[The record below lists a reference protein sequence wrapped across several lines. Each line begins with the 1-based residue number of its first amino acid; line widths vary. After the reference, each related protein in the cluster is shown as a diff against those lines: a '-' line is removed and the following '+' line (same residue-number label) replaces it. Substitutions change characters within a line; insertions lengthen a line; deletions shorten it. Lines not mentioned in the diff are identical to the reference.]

1 MARDTEVGSVTVGVV
16 PDATGIEQK
25 LKDQIVPA
33 AERVGEEAGNEM
45 SNAIED
51 KMTEGGD
58 KSASKFE
65 KSFKTRLKKALDN
78 LPDAKIEGDV
88 TDVEQKIEEVRAE
101 IQSVYAQPLIDKADA
116 ARSIDQIMLKVAA
129 LRAEA
134 ASGIDIPVDVDTQG
148 MLADFETAI
157 TKIRGKAITGALVP
171 GGMFSRIPFSGSAA
185 DKVLAAA
192 QQQAAA
198 SAMPSMSD
206 IFVEAKALQFAR
218 DQAVRRPSF
227 ANIPLGM
234 NEIVQD
240 VTSMGPARAKMFEAG
255 AGGLPG
261 VIQGVIREAMP
272 SSPYGGASF
281 VAAVDGIQKA
291 TFSMS
296 KEIELLRK
304 PVGDIVRS
312 SDNMAT
318 STEGF
323 GRLLREI
330 APNPTFGFGTRD
342 LGGRRVWAGRSAERA
357 FRGMGVPE
365 GLLHEPGLGGYLG
378 GARFAAGPDAISDFS
393 NQFSK
398 DLVKFEKPMGDIVK
412 YTANLNGTGQELVR
426 MSDFIRQSDFSNLVT
441 GDTFFKKMADAVAR
455 GFRSGQQGVLGRL
468 RGIVSRRGAGAG
480 APLDTG
486 IPEDVVSSIEA
497 RLKSGVPITGELG
510 KFAQFLK
517 SDAARALG
525 TPGPVTP
532 EIIDAI
538 EKRLTTGVPLTGEL
552 NKFAR
557 YIKLDAA
564 LGVRRSLEE
573 LIPRYGAGGG
583 DVQKLL
589 GEFGGGHRPAA
600 TETLLKAFG
609 AGGGDLEKLLADFGG
624 DIGGAGGGGGGG
636 GFFSKISDF
645 FGKIPG
651 AGSGLLGK
659 VPFAGGNAYAGA
671 GIGGGVLAS
680 LPFIGQ
686 MLSGGA
692 VAGLGT
698 GLATM
703 GIAGAIHGLSSAA
716 TPAQISAARMQS
728 QSTTL
733 ATADAQSKL
742 NALMKSGTATAA
754 QLAQGHLAVAAA
766 QTNQAA
772 ASSALADLI
781 ANKITPAQQAMSDA
795 FKTFGDDFGKS
806 MTTIGAAFVP
816 VLTNIAKVADQVL
829 HVMTPVFAVAEQII
843 APAVQNIGGTLLKAF
858 AQPAVQQSITAVAK
872 AFADLLNAM
881 SPNIVSG
888 IGAIANSITNMADSV
903 AKNPRPFADFIKFL
917 FGVVNAAIQAVAWLT
932 RVADWIE
939 SFHTFWAA
947 IGKGFDEVIHNIK
960 TVWNWLAHF
969 HDFWKLVWATAQTYF
984 DNFVAGIKIDFKV
997 IGTVFHVASDVI
1009 HGNFGNIWTDIKNGA
1024 KSIVPV
1030 ISDTAKQITQHF
1042 THPQNAIKQTTQH
1055 LKHTAD
1061 GAKQATQHL
1070 KHATVTATTYRHS
1083 ISTQHI
1089 ARPVA
1094 DAVTTYRHSIATQ
1107 PIARPVAARGET
1119 GWAGIRHD
1127 TAHLGDMIAAPFI
1140 SMWHGMASITDA
1152 GMKGIGKVIHFG
1164 LASFNNW
1171 WKQHG
1176 TEVKEVWRALWTAIK
1191 NTFMPIIHF
1200 VQISIRVGLD
1210 VIKFAFRAIALVVR
1224 VQWTLMWNGVKG
1236 VAKAAVDILK
1246 GIIHAALKFI
1256 QIMWNLGWNIIKD
1269 TLKVAWDIIV
1279 GIINVALDIF
1289 TGHWKQA
1296 WDDIKTAVTQ
1306 VWNSFKDI
1314 FKTAWK
1320 TLTDAVGVA
1329 FGLLK
1334 TVFVTG
1340 GGDII
1345 HGLFSGITGALKD
1358 IGSWIST
1365 NIYHPIIDHVKS
1377 LFGIKS
1383 PASTMKP
1390 IGKEIITG
1398 IFHGMFSE
1406 GKKIEQFAAKIFGSW
1421 PKAIL
1426 SFVTKGMVG
1435 GMTAKLASFLGG
1447 ALGWATKGIKN
1458 IGGFFGSIFSAAS
1471 GSHGGAGV
1479 ARWAGTVGKALT
1491 MLNLPQNL
1499 AGDVLY
1505 QMQTESSGNPNI
1517 INTWDSNARAGHPS
1531 QGLMQVI
1538 PSTFGQYHVAGTS
1551 WNILD
1556 PLANIAAALNY
1567 AKHNKGFGSGK
1578 GQIGSGHGYDTG
1590 GWLPTGVTMTMN
1602 NTGRPERI
1610 LSPDELKAFNAGQG
1624 PTYVAH
1630 FDGLTSQAISAE
1642 VRTAFH
1648 MMSLTQGQLGRPG
1661 RRN

>member
-33 AERVGEEAGNEM
+33 AERVGEEAGSEM

-65 KSFKTRLKKALDN
+65 TSFKTRLKKALDN
-78 LPDAKIEGDV
+78 LPEAKIEGDV
-88 TDVEQKIEEVRAE
+88 TDVERKIEEVRAE

-134 ASGIDIPVDVDTQG
+134 ANGIDIPVDLDTQG
-148 MLADFETAI
+148 ALADFETAI

-192 QQQAAA
+192 QQQAAVA
-198 SAMPSMSD
+198 ATPSMSD

-255 AGGLPG
+255 TGGLPG

-272 SSPYGGASF
+272 SSPFGGASF

-304 PVGDIVRS
+304 PVGDIVRASDTIANS
-312 SDNMAT
+312 S
-318 STEGF
+318 EGF
-323 GRLLREI
+323 GQLLKQI

-342 LGGRRVWAGRSAERA
+342 LGGRRVWAGQSAERA
-357 FRGMGVPE
+357 FRGTGVPE

-393 NQFSK
+393 DQFSK
-398 DLVKFEKPMGDIVK
+398 DLVRIEKPMGDIVK

-426 MSDFIRQSDFSNLVT
+426 MSDAIIQSDFSNLVT
-441 GDTFFKKMADAVAR
+441 GDTFFKKMTDAIAK
-455 GFRSGQQGVLGRL
+455 GFRTGQQGIAGRL
-468 RGIVSRRGAGAG
+468 RGLVSRGGAA
-480 APLDTG
+480 AAADTG

-510 KFAQFLK
+510 KFAQFMK

-525 TPGPVTP
+525 TPGGVTS
-532 EIIDAI
+532 EITDAI
-538 EKRLTTGVPLTGEL
+538 EQRLTTGVPLTGEL

-564 LGVRRSLEE
+564 KGVRQSLES
-573 LIPRYGAGGG
+573 LIPQYGAGGG

-589 GEFGGGHRPAA
+589 GEFGGGHKAA
-600 TETLLKAFG
+600 DTATLLKAFG
-609 AGGGDLEKLLADFGG
+609 TGGGDLEKLLGDFGG
-624 DIGGAGGGGGGG
+624 AIGGGGGGGGG
-636 GFFSKISDF
+636 GFFSKIGGF
-645 FGKIPG
+645 FSNIPG
-651 AGSGLLGK
+651 MGSDLLGK
-659 VPFAGGNAYAGA
+659 VPLAGGNAYAGA

-716 TPAQISAARMQS
+716 TPAQISAARVQS
-728 QSTTL
+728 QSATL

-795 FKTFGDDFGKS
+795 FTTFSSDFGKS

-816 VLTNIAKVADQVL
+816 VLTNIARVADQVL
-829 HVMTPVFAVAEQII
+829 HVMTPVFATAEKII

-858 AQPAVQQSITAVAK
+858 AQPAVQKSITAVAK
-872 AFADLLNAM
+872 AFSDLLNAM

-888 IGAIANSITNMADSV
+888 IGAIANSITNMADAV
-903 AKNPRPFADFIKFL
+903 ANNPRPFADFIKFL
-917 FGVVNAAIQAVAWLT
+917 FGVVNAAIQTVAWLT

-947 IGKGFDEVIHNIK
+947 VGKGFDEVLGNIK
-960 TVWNWLAHF
+960 TVWNWLTHF
-969 HDFWKLVWATAQTYF
+969 HDFWKLVWSTALSYF
-984 DNFVAGIKIDFKV
+984 DGFVAGLKVDFEV

-1024 KSIVPV
+1024 KSVVPTV
-1030 ISDTAKQITQHF
+1030 ADAAKQMASHFTHSTATVAHSTKQITQHHKAAADAAKETTKHHKNAAAAV
-1042 THPQNAIKQTTQH
+1042 TH
-1055 LKHTAD
+1055 
-1061 GAKQATQHL
+1061 
-1070 KHATVTATTYRHS
+1070 YRNS
-1083 ISTQHI
+1083 ISTQ
-1089 ARPVA
+1089 P
-1094 DAVTTYRHSIATQ
+1094 T
-1107 PIARPVAARGET
+1107 ARPVAAAQGET

-1140 SMWHGMASITDA
+1140 DMWHGIAHITDV
-1152 GMKGIGKVIHFG
+1152 GIKDVGKIIHFG

-1176 TEVKEVWRALWTAIK
+1176 TEVKEVWRALWSAIK
-1191 NTFMPIIHF
+1191 STFMPILRF
-1200 VQISIRVGLD
+1200 VEISIKVGLA
-1210 VIKFAFRAIALVVR
+1210 VIKFAFSAVMLVLR
-1224 VQWTLMWNGVKG
+1224 VAWSLFWNNVKG
-1236 VAKAAVDILK
+1236 LTKAGVDIIK
-1246 GIIHAALKFI
+1246 GTIQAALKFI
-1256 QIMWNLGWNIIKD
+1256 EDMWRFGWTLMKD
-1269 TLKVAWDIIV
+1269 MLKVAWDIIV
-1279 GIINVALDIF
+1279 GVINVALDIF
-1289 TGHWKQA
+1289 TGHWSQA
-1296 WDDIKTAVTQ
+1296 WNDIKTTVTQ

-1320 TLTDAVGVA
+1320 TLTDAVSIA

-1340 GGDII
+1340 GGDIVQ
-1345 HGLFSGITGALKD
+1345 GLFHGITGALKD
-1358 IGSWIST
+1358 IGSWLSA
-1365 NIYHPIIDHVKS
+1365 NIYHPIVDHIKS
-1377 LFGIKS
+1377 LFGIPHGS
-1383 PASTMKP
+1383 AAAMLP
-1390 IGKEIITG
+1390 IGKEIVTG
-1398 IFHGMFSE
+1398 VFHGMLAE
-1406 GKKIEQFAAKIFGSW
+1406 GKNIESFAAKVFGSW

-1435 GMTAKLASFLGG
+1435 GMTAKLASFLGS
-1447 ALGWATKGIKN
+1447 ALGWATSGIKN
-1458 IGGFFGSIFSAAS
+1458 VGGFFGHIFGVAS
-1471 GSHGGAGV
+1471 KSPGGAGT
-1479 ARWAGTVGKALT
+1479 ARWASTVAKALT
-1491 MLNLPQNL
+1491 ILKLPQSL
-1499 AGDVLY
+1499 AGEVLY
-1505 QMQTESSGNPNI
+1505 QMQTESSGNPNA
-1517 INTWDSNARAGHPS
+1517 INLTDSNAKAGHPS

-1538 PSTFGQYHVAGTS
+1538 PSTFSRWHVPGTS
-1551 WNILD
+1551 WNIYD
-1556 PLANIAAALNY
+1556 PLANIAAAINY
-1567 AKHNKGFGSGK
+1567 SAHGKGFGSGA
-1578 GQIGSGHGYDTG
+1578 GQMGSGHGYDTG

-1661 RRN
+1661 RRS